1 VGKDE
6 YAGQGLGA
14 QSSGTRAGFQPET
27 PAKATIST
35 FPRHDF
41 HLSAETFST
50 FWLTT
55 VIALVYFHSAIK
67 CNRLLT
73 TSCRALGPF
82 LKTVTQSSQRAKAQ
96 MTVF

>member
-1 VGKDE
+1 V
-6 YAGQGLGA
+6 LGA
-14 QSSGTRAGFQPET
+14 RAGST
-27 PAKATIST
+27 PNAPKSDD
-35 FPRHDF
+35 FDLSLQGF

-55 VIALVYFHSAIK
+55 VIPLVYFHSAIK

-73 TSCRALGPF
+73 ASWKALGPF
-82 LKTVTQSSQRAKAQ
+82 VKTVTQSSQRAKAQ